1 MSDDRLFDLLGE
13 LSVDPVVFIRAAF
26 PWGVVGT
33 PLETE
38 SGPEPW
44 QLQILEDVRDGII
57 TSNQAVLEAVA
68 SGHGIGKS
76 ALQSWLTLWALC
88 RPDTIGRITAS
99 TETQLRTRFWAELQ
113 KWYRLFI
120 GRDLF
125 EMSATAIYAR
135 DKAHERTWRADAIPW
150 SEHNPTAFQG
160 LHNKGKRLF
169 ILFDE
174 ASEIAD
180 VIWEAISGAL
190 TDADTEIIWCVFGNP
205 TSNKYRFRQC
215 FAGGRF
221 AHRWKSYHIDSREV
235 RHSNKEYLQS
245 VIEDWGYDS
254 DYTRVRVLGQFPQTE
269 LTGFISEEDVSLAA
283 SRQLTEP
290 LPSSPL
296 VMGVDVARF
305 GDDSSCIVF
314 RRGRDARTIPPESHH
329 GRDTM
334 FLAGRVAELYQTWR
348 PDAIFVDEGGVG
360 SGVVDRLLQLGV
372 PVIGIQFGSRPD
384 RLGVGGETH
393 RFANKRAEM
402 WGGLRQ
408 WLRGGCIP
416 DNPALRAELTGPLY
430 AFNLRDEIQLE
441 KKSDMKKRGLSS
453 PDIADALALTFAMP
467 VIAKEWTDA
476 GHVSEY
482 DPFAE
487 AA

>member
-1 MSDDRLFDLLGE
+1 VTEQPLLDLLGE
-13 LSVDPVVFIRAAF
+13 LSLDPVAFVQAAF
-26 PWGVVGT
+26 PWGVAGT
-33 PLETE
+33 ELESE
-38 SGPEPW
+38 LGPEPW
-44 QLQILEDVRDGII
+44 QLRILEDIRDGIRSPDHAI
-57 TSNQAVLEAVA
+57 LEAVA

-76 ALQSWLTLWALC
+76 ALQAWLTLWALC

-113 KWYRLFI
+113 KWFRLFI
-120 GRDLF
+120 GSDLF
-125 EMSATAIYAR
+125 EMSATAIYAK

-150 SEHNPTAFQG
+150 SEYNPTAFQG

-174 ASEIAD
+174 ASEIKD

-215 FAGGRF
+215 FPGGRF
-221 AHRWKSYHIDSREV
+221 AHRWRSYHVDSRQV
-235 RHSNKEYLQS
+235 THSNKAYLQS
-245 VIEDWGYDS
+245 IIEDWGIDS
-254 DYTRVRVLGQFPQTE
+254 DYTRVRVLGQFPRSE

-283 SRQLTEP
+283 SRQLSDTI
-290 LPSSPL
+290 PSDPL

-334 FLAGRVAELYQTWR
+334 FLAGRVAELYQSYR
-348 PDAIFVDEGGVG
+348 PDAVFVDEGGVG

-416 DNPALRAELTGPLY
+416 DDPSLRSELTGPLY

-441 KKSDMKKRGLSS
+441 KKSEMKKRGLAS

-467 VIAKEWTDA
+467 VISKEWTDA
-476 GHVSEY
+476 GHISDY
-482 DPFAE
+482 DPFSE

>member
-1 MSDDRLFDLLGE
+1 VNEQDLLDLLGE
-13 LSVDPVVFIRAAF
+13 LSLDPVTFVLTAF
-26 PWGVVGT
+26 PWGEPG
-33 PLETE
+33 PLENET
-38 SGPEPW
+38 GPEPW
-44 QLQILEDVRDGII
+44 QLRILEDIRDGIAEP
-57 TSNQAVLEAVA
+57 NHAVLEAVA

-125 EMSATAIYAR
+125 EMSASAIYAK
-135 DKAHERTWRADAIPW
+135 DKAHERTWRADATPW
-150 SEHNPTAFQG
+150 SEYNPTAFQG

-190 TDADTEIIWCVFGNP
+190 TDAGTEIIWCVFGNP

-215 FAGGRF
+215 FPGGRF
-221 AHRWKSYHIDSREV
+221 AHRWKSYHIDSRSV
-235 RHSNKEYLQS
+235 RHSNKEYLQG
-245 VIEDWGYDS
+245 VIEDWGVDS
-254 DYTRVRVLGQFPQTE
+254 DYTRTRVLGQFPRSE
-269 LTGFISEEDVSLAA
+269 LHGFISEEDAGSAA
-283 SRQLTEP
+283 TRELTDAN
-290 LPSSPL
+290 PSDAL

-334 FLAGRVAELYQTWR
+334 FLAGRVAELYQAYR
-348 PDAIFVDEGGVG
+348 PDAVFVDEGGVG

-372 PVIGIQFGSRPD
+372 PVIGIQFGARPD

-408 WLRGGCIP
+408 WLKGGCLP
-416 DNPALRAELTGPLY
+416 DLPELRAELTGPLY

-441 KKSDMKKRGLSS
+441 KKSDMKKRGLAS

-467 VIAKEWTDA
+467 VISKEWTDG
-476 GHVSEY
+476 GHTSDY

>member
-1 MSDDRLFDLLGE
+1 VNEQLLSLLGE
-13 LSVDPVVFIRAAF
+13 LSLDPVTFVYAAF
-26 PWGVVGT
+26 PWGEAGT
-33 PLETE
+33 PLENE
-38 SGPEPW
+38 SGPEAW
-44 QLQILEDVRDGII
+44 QLRILEDIRDGI
-57 TSNQAVLEAVA
+57 SNTESAVLEAVA

-88 RPDTIGRITAS
+88 RADTIGRITAS

-120 GRDLF
+120 GRELF
-125 EMSATAIYAR
+125 EMSATAIYAK
-135 DKAHERTWRADAIPW
+135 DKAHERTWRADATPW

-160 LHNKGKRLF
+160 LHNFGKRLF

-190 TDADTEIIWCVFGNP
+190 TDASTEIIWCVFGNP
-205 TSNKYRFRQC
+205 TSNKFRFRQC
-215 FAGGRF
+215 FGGGRF

-254 DYTRVRVLGQFPQTE
+254 DYTRVRVLGQFPRAE

-290 LPSSPL
+290 LPSAPL

-314 RRGRDARTIPPESHH
+314 RRGRDARTIAPESHH

-334 FLAGRVAELYQTWR
+334 FLAGRVAELYQTYR

-372 PVIGIQFGSRPD
+372 PVIGIQFGARPD

-408 WLRGGCIP
+408 WIKGGCIP
-416 DNPALRAELTGPLY
+416 DLPGLHAELTGPLY

-441 KKSDMKKRGLSS
+441 KKSDMKKRGLAS

-476 GHVSEY
+476 GHTSEY

>member
-1 MSDDRLFDLLGE
+1 VSDQALLDLLGE
-13 LSVDPVVFIRAAF
+13 LSTDPVAFVMAAF
-26 PWGVVGT
+26 PWGEPGD
-33 PLETE
+33 LAAE

-44 QLQILEDVRDGII
+44 QLRILEDIRDGLVSPDRAI
-57 TSNQAVLEAVA
+57 LEAVA

-120 GRDLF
+120 GNSLF
-125 EMSATAIYAR
+125 EMSATAIFAR

-190 TDADTEIIWCVFGNP
+190 TDAETEIVWCVFGNP

-221 AHRWKSYHIDSREV
+221 AHRWRSYHIDSRAV
-235 RHSNKEYLQS
+235 RHSNKEYLQTI
-245 VIEDWGYDS
+245 IEDWGLDS
-254 DYTRVRVLGQFPQTE
+254 DYTRVRVLGQFPRSE
-269 LTGFISEEDVSLAA
+269 LSGFISEEDVTSAIT
-283 SRQLTEP
+283 RQLSIP
-290 LPSSPL
+290 LESEAL

-314 RRGRDARTIPPESHH
+314 RRGRDARSIAPESHH

-334 FLAGRVAELYQTWR
+334 FLASRVAELYSTYR

-372 PVIGIQFGSRPD
+372 PVIGIQFGARPD

-416 DNPALRAELTGPLY
+416 DVPGLRSELTGPLY
-430 AFNLRDEIQLE
+430 AFNARDEIQLE
-441 KKSDMKKRGLSS
+441 KKSDMKKRGLAS
-453 PDIADALALTFAMP
+453 PDIADALALTFAHP
-467 VIAKEWTDA
+467 VIPKEWTDA
-476 GHVSEY
+476 GYVSDY

>member
-1 MSDDRLFDLLGE
+1 VSEQLLDLLGE
-13 LSVDPVVFIRAAF
+13 LSLDPVACVKSAF
-26 PWGVVGT
+26 PWGVAGT
-33 PLETE
+33 ALENET
-38 SGPEPW
+38 GPEPW
-44 QLQILEDVRDGII
+44 QLRILEDVRDGIL
-57 TSNQAVLEAVA
+57 SPDHAVLEAVA

-113 KWYRLFI
+113 KWFRLFI
-120 GRDLF
+120 GNDLF
-125 EMSATAIYAR
+125 EMSATAIYAK

-150 SEHNPTAFQG
+150 SEYNPTAFQG

-190 TDADTEIIWCVFGNP
+190 TDAETEIVWCVFGNP

-215 FAGGRF
+215 FPGGRF
-221 AHRWKSYHIDSREV
+221 AHRWRSYHIDSREV
-235 RHSNKEYLQS
+235 THSNKTYLQS
-245 VIEDWGYDS
+245 IVEDWGIDS
-254 DYTRVRVLGQFPQTE
+254 DYTRVRVLGQFPKSE
-269 LTGFISEEDVSLAA
+269 LTGFISEEEVSLAA
-283 SRQLTEP
+283 SRQLTDP
-290 LPSSPL
+290 NPSDPL

-334 FLAGRVAELYQTWR
+334 FLAGRVAELYASYR
-348 PDAIFVDEGGVG
+348 PDAVFVDEGGVG

-416 DNPALRAELTGPLY
+416 DDPSLRSELTGPLY

-441 KKSDMKKRGLSS
+441 KKSDMKKRGLAS

-467 VIAKEWTDA
+467 VISKEWTDA
-476 GHVSEY
+476 GHTSDY

>member
-1 MSDDRLFDLLGE
+1 VNEQLLSLLGE
-13 LSVDPVVFIRAAF
+13 LSLDPVTFVYAAF
-26 PWGVVGT
+26 PWGEAGT
-33 PLETE
+33 PLENE
-38 SGPEPW
+38 SGPEAW
-44 QLQILEDVRDGII
+44 QLRILEDIRDGI
-57 TSNQAVLEAVA
+57 SNTESAVLEAVA

-88 RPDTIGRITAS
+88 RADTIGRITAS

-125 EMSATAIYAR
+125 EMSATAIYAK

-160 LHNKGKRLF
+160 LHNFGKRLF

-190 TDADTEIIWCVFGNP
+190 TDASTEIIWCVFGNP
-205 TSNKYRFRQC
+205 TSNKFRFRQC
-215 FAGGRF
+215 FDGGRF

-254 DYTRVRVLGQFPQTE
+254 DYTRVRVLGQFPRAE

-290 LPSSPL
+290 LPSAPL

-314 RRGRDARTIPPESHH
+314 RRGRDARTIAPESHH

-334 FLAGRVAELYQTWR
+334 FLAGRVAELYQTYR

-372 PVIGIQFGSRPD
+372 PVIGIQFGARPD

-408 WLRGGCIP
+408 WIKGGCIP
-416 DNPALRAELTGPLY
+416 DLPGLHAELTGPLY

-441 KKSDMKKRGLSS
+441 KKSDMKKRGLAS

-476 GHVSEY
+476 GHTSEY